1 MQDAVFWLPSEF
13 LDDDFFAE
21 EEKSRVS
28 LTESDEDEDYMAGL
42 TKQMTHS
49 ILLND
54 EKERSA
60 IRSESPKVCIFW
72 TSLHGCSY

>member
-1 MQDAVFWLPSEF
+1 MDKEMQDAVFWLPSDF

-21 EEKSRVS
+21 DVKSRVS
-28 LTESDEDEDYMAGL
+28 LTESDEEEDYMAGL

-54 EKERSA
+54 EKERST
-60 IRSESPKVCIFW
+60 IKSESPKVCFY
-72 TSLHGCSY
+72 LFY